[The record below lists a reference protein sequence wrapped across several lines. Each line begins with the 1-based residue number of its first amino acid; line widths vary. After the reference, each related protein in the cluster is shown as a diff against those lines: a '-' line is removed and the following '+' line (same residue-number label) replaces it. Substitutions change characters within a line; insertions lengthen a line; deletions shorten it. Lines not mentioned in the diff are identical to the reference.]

1 MSVLKSKRGQS
12 SMEFVETARV
22 LEVKV
27 LHLCIRSP
35 KRLTFFLTTE
45 VMHLASEV
53 HNEVRT
59 ANNTYPRNKHE
70 AQLRRDHLTAGN
82 NALMNLV
89 PKLAL
94 LYDALL
100 LDEKCRQWCD
110 NAISEIADLI
120 KKEKDLIRATKKAE
134 AERYRSLPTGELQ
147 FPVEDDL
154 QDRD

>member
-53 HNEVRT
+53 HNEVRA

-70 AQLRRDHLTAGN
+70 AQLRRDHLTVGN

-89 PKLAL
+89 PKLAFSMTL
-94 LYDALL
+94 CFWMKSAA
-100 LDEKCRQWCD
+100 
-110 NAISEIADLI
+110 NGAITLFP
-120 KKEKDLIRATKKAE
+120 K
-134 AERYRSLPTGELQ
+134 LQ
-147 FPVEDDL
+147 TL
-154 QDRD
+154 SRKRRT